1 MFLSKFFSDPNKKV
15 IDNLKPAVDK
25 INSLEDE
32 IKKLSDSDLKGKTKY
47 FQKKLKQV
55 KNRDEENKIL
65 DEILPEAFAVVR
77 EASKRTLG
85 QRHYDVQLIGGMVLH
100 RGEIAEMKTGEGKTL
115 TATLPIYLNALT
127 GRGVHV
133 ITVNDY
139 LSQRDASWM
148 GEIYNLLG
156 LSVSCIIH
164 EKAFLYEEADDSS
177 SDTLTVGGANLVSDS
192 LKLVERKKAY
202 EADILYATNNELGFD
217 YLRDNM
223 AQNLELMAQRELNYA
238 IVDEIDS
245 ILIDEARTPLII
257 SAPAEESTKK
267 YYQFSTLVS
276 KLKEDEDYNIDEKM
290 RAATLTEEGIT
301 KIEKLMG
308 VDNIYTAGGIR
319 DVHHMEQALKARTLF
334 KRDKDYVV
342 KDGEI
347 VIVDEFTGRLMFGR
361 RYSEGLHQAIESKEG
376 VEIRQESITLATVTF
391 QNYFRL
397 YNKLSGMTGTAM
409 TEAEE
414 FNKIYSLEVTEVP
427 TNNPMQRIDGA
438 DRVYKNE
445 IGKFKATIED
455 IKEKHEKGQPVLVGT
470 ISIEKNELLG
480 QMLGREGVK
489 FELLNAKS
497 HEKEA
502 KIIANAGLP
511 GAVTIA
517 TNMAGRGVDIIL
529 GGARE
534 SFESED
540 EWKDSHKKVVEAGG
554 LHIIGTERHESR
566 RIDNQL
572 RGRAGRQGDKGSTQ
586 FFVSMDDDLMRI
598 FGGEKMRAIMERLN
612 FPEDMPIENRLISR
626 SIEQAQKKVEGNNFD
641 IRKHLVEYDD
651 VINKHREV
659 IYKRRKNI
667 LDNYDKFKQDKVN
680 DEVREGDLGQK
691 EGSKDE
697 LKEEIIEMVQGEIEQ
712 VVIFHTAADN
722 TSDWNIKEIYE
733 VASTI
738 FQMSEDKK
746 VELEKIP
753 TSETNGNH
761 KVELRTKIIDYLFN
775 VAKEHYEKI
784 EQNISSAGIKFI
796 DIEKEVMLRAI
807 DNLWIEHLDAIDHL
821 RTGIGLRGY
830 AQQDPLIAYK
840 KEAYNLFTELINL
853 VQRQVVYSIF
863 KIGLTEQFAPT
874 VMQQNNVQMSAPEKS
889 GDKEN
894 RWGTNAM
901 EKEVKS
907 RETKDNIPEK
917 VVDAEGNKVGRNDP
931 CPCESG
937 KKYKKCCG
945 K

>member
-1 MFLSKFFSDPNKKV
+1 MFLGKFFSDPNKKV
-15 IDNLKPAVDK
+15 IDDLRPTVEK
-25 INSLEDE
+25 INFLEE
-32 IKKLSDSDLKGKTKY
+32 EFKKLSDSDLKGKTKE
-47 FQKKLKQV
+47 FQEKLK
-55 KNRDEENKIL
+55 KAKDRDEEKRIL
-65 DEILPEAFAVVR
+65 DEILPEAFGIVR
-77 EASKRTLG
+77 EAAKRTLG

-115 TATLPIYLNALT
+115 TATLPIYLNALI

-148 GEIYNLLG
+148 GQVYNLLG

-164 EKAFLYEEADDSS
+164 DKAFLYQKDSDDSS
-177 SDTLTVGGANLVSDS
+177 DTFGSSEKNLVSES

-223 AQNLELMAQRELNYA
+223 AQNLESMVQRELNYA

-267 YYQFSTLVS
+267 YYQFSNLVNN
-276 KLKEDEDYNIDEKM
+276 LKENEDYNIDEKM

-301 KIEKLMG
+301 KMEKLMG

-319 DVHHMEQALKARTLF
+319 DVHHIEQALKSRTLF

-361 RYSEGLHQAIESKEG
+361 RYSEGLHQAIEAKEG

-409 TEAEE
+409 TESEE
-414 FNKIYSLEVTEVP
+414 FNKIYNLEVTEIP
-427 TNNPMQRIDGA
+427 TNNPLQRDDVS
-438 DRVYKNE
+438 DRIYKNE

-480 QMLGREGVK
+480 QMLGREGIK
-489 FELLNAKS
+489 YELLNAKN
-497 HEKEA
+497 HEGEA

-529 GGARE
+529 GGAKE
-534 SFESED
+534 GFNSED
-540 EWKDSHKKVVEAGG
+540 EWKESHKKVVEAGG

-598 FGGEKMRAIMERLN
+598 FGGEKMRMIMERLN
-612 FPEDMPIENRLISR
+612 FPEDMPIENKLISR

-659 IYKRRKNI
+659 VYKRRRSI
-667 LDNYDKFKQDKVN
+667 LDNYNKFKQ
-680 DEVREGDLGQK
+680 E

-697 LKEEIIEMVQGEIEQ
+697 LKEEVIEMIQGEIEQ
-712 VVIFHTAADN
+712 VVVFHTAADN

-738 FQMSEDKK
+738 FQMSENKK

-753 TSETNGNH
+753 TSESNGNH
-761 KVELRTKIIDYLFN
+761 KSELRTKIIDYLFN
-775 VAKEHYEKI
+775 IAKKNYESI
-784 EQNISSAGIKFI
+784 EQNIHSAGIKFI

-830 AQQDPLIAYK
+830 AQQDPLVAYK
-840 KEAYNLFTELINL
+840 KEAYNLFTELVNL
-853 VQRQVVYSIF
+853 IQRQVVYSIF

-874 VMQQNNVQMSAPEKS
+874 VMQQNNVQMTAPEKS
-889 GDKEN
+889 GDTEN
-894 RWGTNAM
+894 RWGTNAF
-901 EKEVKS
+901 ESEVKS
-907 RETKDNIPEK
+907 RETKDNVPEK
-917 VVDAEGNKVGRNDP
+917 ITDSEGNKVGRNDP
-931 CPCESG
+931 CPCGSG
-937 KKYKKCCG
+937 KKYKKCHG